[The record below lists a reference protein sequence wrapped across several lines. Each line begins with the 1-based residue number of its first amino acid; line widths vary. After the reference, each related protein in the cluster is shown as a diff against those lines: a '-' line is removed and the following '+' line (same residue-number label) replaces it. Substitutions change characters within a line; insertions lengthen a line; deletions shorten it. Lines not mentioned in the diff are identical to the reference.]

1 MAVVDSGSGVFRHAG
16 FAGSNAPRDVFPV
29 ADDWPLLL
37 GNMAGMDQKDSI
49 FVGVI
54 AVEYARLFFLVSL
67 VPLCSLLSWSG
78 PDAPHHGR
86 YQPEGLL
93 FSGLV
98 LLVIL
103 HLALCF
109 SPCCQA
115 LDACRQARRQVCI
128 MASMD
133 QKDAENPQ
141 FAVHQQGRLPP
152 LRGAQAGSHGLTVHA
167 DF

>member
-1 MAVVDSGSGVFRHAG
+1 M
-16 FAGSNAPRDVFPV
+16 FPV

-37 GNMAGMDQKDSI
+37 GNTVGMDQKDTI
-49 FVGVI
+49 FFVVM
-54 AVEYARLFFLVSL
+54 AVAYARLVFLVSL
-67 VPLCSLLSWSG
+67 VPLFSLLSWSG

-103 HLALCF
+103 YLALCF
-109 SPCCQA
+109 LPCCQA

-128 MASMD
+128 MAGMD
-133 QKDAENPQ
+133 QKEGYVVQ
-141 FAVHQQGRLPP
+141 CRK
-152 LRGAQAGSHGLTVHA
+152 LREIRSCSSSTR
-167 DF
+167 